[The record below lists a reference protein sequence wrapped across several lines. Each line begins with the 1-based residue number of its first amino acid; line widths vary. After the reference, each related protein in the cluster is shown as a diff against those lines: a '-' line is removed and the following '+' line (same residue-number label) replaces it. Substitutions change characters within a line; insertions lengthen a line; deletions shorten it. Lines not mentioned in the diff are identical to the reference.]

1 MTVGSLFSGIG
12 GLDLGFER
20 AGFTIKWMC
29 EKDEYARR
37 VLRKHWAEVPLYDDI
52 EELKNPP
59 YVDVITGGFPC
70 QDISLAG
77 KGAGLDGDR
86 SRLWWEMHR
95 IISEVRPRY
104 AVMENVAALVN
115 RGLGAVLG
123 SLSEIGY
130 DAEWTI
136 VSAASVG
143 APHVRERLFIVAYAG
158 CSGLHER
165 RQPSNASREGGKP
178 GRMVRDGL
186 PEGRDS
192 KGEAMADSGGNGL
205 QGIRRDGATPR
216 SLGLRSGARRDQ
228 EQRVRR
234 TGGYWLS
241 EPDVGRVANG
251 IPSRV
256 DRLRG
261 LGNAVVP
268 AVAEYVARCVMEH
281 ANTTSKNTPKSTK
294 FLE

>member
-115 RGLGAVLG
+115 RG
-123 SLSEIGY
+123 
-130 DAEWTI
+130 
-136 VSAASVG
+136 
-143 APHVRERLFIVAYAG
+143 
-158 CSGLHER
+158 
-165 RQPSNASREGGKP
+165 
-178 GRMVRDGL
+178 
-186 PEGRDS
+186 
-192 KGEAMADSGGNGL
+192 
-205 QGIRRDGATPR
+205 
-216 SLGLRSGARRDQ
+216 
-228 EQRVRR
+228 
-234 TGGYWLS
+234 
-241 EPDVGRVANG
+241 
-251 IPSRV
+251 
-256 DRLRG
+256 
-261 LGNAVVP
+261 
-268 AVAEYVARCVMEH
+268 
-281 ANTTSKNTPKSTK
+281 
-294 FLE
+294 